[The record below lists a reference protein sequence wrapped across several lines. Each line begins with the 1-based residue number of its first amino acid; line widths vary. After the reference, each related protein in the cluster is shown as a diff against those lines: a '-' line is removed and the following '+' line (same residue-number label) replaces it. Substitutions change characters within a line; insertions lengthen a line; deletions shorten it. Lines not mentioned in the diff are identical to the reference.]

1 MSVPRMHI
9 VCPNPALDRI
19 QFLPEFR
26 PYEVNRVTRVISLA
40 GGKGM
45 IVSRGARRLGARVNA
60 YGFVGGSVGQFI
72 RQGCDAMGAVDRH
85 VEVNGDTRI
94 TPVIIEQG
102 TGRSTVLNEKGPHIE
117 PAAER
122 QLLDDL
128 AAQIIPGDVVITTG
142 SLPEGCRSDFH
153 ACVLDIALQ
162 GRARALI
169 DAHGAALGAVIAAL
183 SVDDYPNDR
192 SKVIIKIN
200 VHELAEL
207 LAVRVAA
214 EDDKALADQVA
225 GLVDRAGATFVV
237 TRGANGA
244 VWHQAG
250 KEIYATSPAVA
261 TVNATGSGDSFLAG
275 LGFALGQGQT
285 PDEAMTL
292 ASAMGAANAAVPTP
306 EVDIALVKALIPRV
320 RTRTT
325 CTSDTP

>member
-1 MSVPRMHI
+1 MSVARMHI

-19 QFLPEFR
+19 QLLPEFR
-26 PYEVNRVTRVISLA
+26 PYEVNRVARVISLA
-40 GGKGM
+40 GGKGL
-45 IVSRGARRLGARVNA
+45 IVARGARRLGARVNA

-85 VEVNGDTRI
+85 VEVNGETRI
-94 TPVIIEQG
+94 TPVIIEEQ

-117 PAAER
+117 PEAER

-128 AAQIIPGDVVITTG
+128 AARIVPDDVVITTG
-142 SLPEGCRSDFH
+142 SLPEGCRRDFH

-162 GRARALI
+162 RGARPLV

-183 SVDDYPNDR
+183 AADDYPNDR

-207 LAVRVAA
+207 LAVRVAV
-214 EDDKALADQVA
+214 DDKTLSDQIA
-225 GLVDRAGATFVV
+225 GLVDRVGTTLVV
-237 TRGANGA
+237 TRGAKGA

-250 KEIYATSPAVA
+250 REIYANSPAVA

-275 LGFALGQGQT
+275 LAFALGQGQT
-285 PDEAMTL
+285 PDAAITL
-292 ASAMGAANAAVPTP
+292 ASAMGAANAAVLTP
-306 EVDIALVKALIPRV
+306 EIDIALVEALVPKV

-325 CTSDTP
+325 CQSDPA